1 MQAITGKELEYIVDS
16 ISNEDLLIKQC
27 AATAAATQNPTIQ
40 QACQQYIRSL
50 DHHIDLLFMQDEDLL
65 YTILADLKR
74 TVREY
79 TTATTES
86 SCPTVR
92 QLFTQLTNDTLRMQ
106 GELYNLMKQLNM
118 YSTSSKALRQDVDKS
133 IQDARNLQQKNLK
146 KARGTSAGGCCM
158 KQLTDLKLKVLDLL
172 NEDARRSP
180 ALLATLIGVEEE
192 AVKEAI
198 AELEQDH
205 VIVKYAA
212 VVNWSK
218 IEDETV
224 TALIEVQITPERG
237 RGFEGI
243 AERIYLYPQVK
254 SVYLMSGA
262 YDLLV
267 EVEGRNL
274 REVAN
279 FVSEKLSPI
288 DSVLSTK
295 TNFILKKYKQD
306 GIIFEDREEDNRLM
320 ISP

>member
-1 MQAITGKELEYIVDS
+1 MKEL
-16 ISNEDLLIKQC
+16 
-27 AATAAATQNPTIQ
+27 
-40 QACQQYIRSL
+40 
-50 DHHIDLLFMQDEDLL
+50 
-65 YTILADLKR
+65 
-74 TVREY
+74 
-79 TTATTES
+79 TE
-86 SCPTVR
+86 
-92 QLFTQLTNDTLRMQ
+92 
-106 GELYNLMKQLNM
+106 
-118 YSTSSKALRQDVDKS
+118 
-133 IQDARNLQQKNLK
+133 
-146 KARGTSAGGCCM
+146 
-158 KQLTDLKLKVLDLL
+158 LKLKVLDLL
-172 NEDARRSP
+172 NEDARRTP
-180 ALLATLIGVEEE
+180 ALLSTLIGIEEE

-198 AELEQDH
+198 AELENDH

-218 IEDETV
+218 IEEETV

-267 EVEGRNL
+267 EVEGHNL
-274 REVAN
+274 RDVAN
-279 FVSEKLSPI
+279 FVSEKLSTI